1 MIVPTMPPTL
11 ATLPDYVYADV
22 LWCNR
27 IALSDEDMPVTV
39 LRSDVLEA
47 EDVVSEAIFVAVAAV
62 PSTCLSTSQ
71 WNGSKARSN
80 RQACSGLSW

>member
-1 MIVPTMPPTL
+1 
-11 ATLPDYVYADV
+11 LPDVPE
-22 LWCNR
+22 
-27 IALSDEDMPVTV
+27 EDMPVTV

-71 WNGSKARSN
+71 WNGSKAVFGST
-80 RQACSGLSW
+80 QDGFLAA